1 MMTYD
6 LKDIVN
12 QLEVFIAYTDCD
24 GTLLFINQAAIKM
37 YNLQSSDIIGLK
49 FWQCPWWSLNE
60 KPDNAINVKNAFT
73 QALTNKKV
81 TLELEIQ
88 SRWFKLLFIPKLS
101 TKNNISHIV
110 IEGCDITTQIRAETL
125 LTASEYKYK
134 TLFSESVEA
143 YLIQDGTVCIN
154 SNKAAVELLGYDTIE
169 SILGLH
175 PTDISPIE
183 QENNQ
188 TSEDK
193 GQEVR
198 ALAIKNGS
206 HRCEWLILKKNGD
219 TVSCELTLTYI
230 LLGSKDIFHVALR
243 DITKQKKQQKQLE
256 LLAHYDPLTGLPNRT
271 LFNHH
276 FEQAVKQNNC
286 SQKQIAVCFIDL
298 DNFKAVNDNFGHQTG
313 DKLLKVIAN
322 RLIEILKAEDS
333 VSRQGGDEFA
343 FILCDLKDSESY
355 INIIQRVLKTI
366 SATYNIDGVT
376 GNINA
381 SCGVT
386 LYPKDNGDFDQLLRH
401 ADQAMYQAK
410 LSGKNKYHLFN
421 FNTEE
426 YLQKKYTSQNEIK
439 IALARQQLVLFY
451 QPKVNMRTGN
461 MVGAEALIRWL
472 HPKEGLIGPV
482 NFLPQIENTQ
492 IMVYVGEFVIEQA
505 LLQLNI
511 WLNQG
516 KNWKI
521 SINID
526 AYHFTQE
533 NFVARLKQSLDK
545 YPDINSEYLEIEI
558 LETVAIDDIYLV
570 SNIITQCQA
579 LGVSVSLDDFGTGY
593 SSLSFLRALPV
604 NTIKIDQTF
613 VRDMLNDN
621 EDRLLIEG
629 IISLAK
635 VFNKEIIAEGVESAE
650 HGTVL
655 IRLGCDLAQGYGI
668 AKPMPS
674 EEVYSW
680 VNSYKADKSWS
691 IWANSA
697 WEMSNLPLITA
708 QAEHIKWVQTIFNA
722 IDNGYSN
729 LPHHEL
735 IDHKRCQLGTWYYSH
750 GKQHYG
756 HLDSFKQ
763 LEVIHKNIHLVGR
776 DIISCI
782 DEGKKAKALDLS
794 KVLLTLKSEVL
805 DCLNILQ
812 QEVNF

>member
-1 MMTYD
+1 MITYN
-6 LKDIVN
+6 LNNIVN
-12 QLEVFIAYTDCD
+12 QLEVFIAYTDCN
-24 GTLLFINQAAIKM
+24 GTLLFTNEIALKVNGLQKINV
-37 YNLQSSDIIGLK
+37 LGLK
-49 FWQCPWWSLNE
+49 FWQCPWWGIDKKL
-60 KPDNAINVKNAFT
+60 DNTINVKNAFT

-81 TLELEIQ
+81 TLELEIE
-88 SRWFKLLFIPKLS
+88 SRWFQLLFIPKLS
-101 TKNNISHIV
+101 TKNNISHII
-110 IEGCDITTQIRAETL
+110 IEGYDITAQVRAETL
-125 LTASEYKYK
+125 LSASEYKYK
-134 TLFSESVEA
+134 TLFAQSAEA
-143 YLIQDGTVCIN
+143 YLLQEDNTFIEC
-154 SNKAAVELLGYDTIE
+154 NKAAVELLGYGTIK
-169 SILGLH
+169 SILGLQ
-175 PTDISPIE
+175 PNNISPIE
-183 QENNQ
+183 QGNNQ

-193 GQEVR
+193 AQEVR

-206 HRCEWLILKKNGD
+206 HRCEWLILKNNGD
-219 TVSCELTLTYI
+219 IIPCELTLTYI
-230 LLGSKDIFHVALR
+230 LLGDKNIFHTVLR
-243 DITKQKKQQKQLE
+243 DITEQKNQQNQLE

-276 FEQAVKQNNC
+276 FEQAVKQSNKY
-286 SQKQIAVCFIDL
+286 QKQIAICFIDL

-322 RLIEILKAEDS
+322 RLIKTLRVEDS

-343 FILCDLKDSESY
+343 LLLCDLKDSKSY
-355 INIIQRVLKTI
+355 KIMIQRVLKAI
-366 SATYNIDGVT
+366 SATYNVDGVI
-376 GNINA
+376 GNISA

-386 LYPKDNGDFDQLLRH
+386 LYPEDNGDFDQLLRH

-410 LSGKNKYHLFN
+410 LSGKNKYHLFS

-426 YLQKKYTSQNEIK
+426 SLQKKYKFQNKIK
-439 IALARQQLVLFY
+439 VALARQELVLFY
-451 QPKVNMRTGN
+451 QPKINMRTGN

-472 HPKEGLIGPV
+472 HPKEGLIGPAK
-482 NFLPQIENTQ
+482 FLPQVENTQ
-492 IMVYVGEFVIEQA
+492 VMVSVGEFVIEQA

-516 KNWKI
+516 ENWKV

-533 NFVARLKQSLDK
+533 SFITLLKQSLDK
-545 YPDINSEYLEIEI
+545 YPDINSKYLEIEI
-558 LETVAIDDIYLV
+558 LETVAIDDINLV

-593 SSLSFLRALPV
+593 SSLSFLKALPV
-604 NTIKIDQTF
+604 DTIKIDQTF
-613 VRDMLNDN
+613 VRDMLDDD

-635 VFNKEIIAEGVESAE
+635 VFKKEVIAEGVESAE

-655 IRLGCDLAQGYGI
+655 MRLGCDLAQGYGI

-674 EEVYSW
+674 KDVYSW
-680 VNSYKADKSWS
+680 ANSYKADKSWS
-691 IWANSA
+691 IWADST
-697 WEMSNLPLITA
+697 WEMSNIPLVTA
-708 QAEHIKWVQTIFNA
+708 QANHIKWVQTIFNA
-722 IDNGYSN
+722 IDNGYSD

-735 IDHKRCQLGTWYYSH
+735 VDHKKCQLGTWYYSH
-750 GKQHYG
+750 GEQYYG

-763 LEVIHKNIHLVGR
+763 LEVIHKKIHLVGK

-782 DEGKKAKALDLS
+782 ERGEKAKALSLS
-794 KVLLTLKSEVL
+794 KTLLVLKSEVL

-812 QEVNF
+812 REINF